1 VFDALWLQGLLIGLT
16 LGIPLGT
23 TVAIIL
29 RPVDRWLDVH
39 WRR

>member
-1 VFDALWLQGLLIGLT
+1 MSEGQFFILGLA

-23 TVAIIL
+23 LLTIL
-29 RPVDRWLDVH
+29 LGPVDRWLDVH